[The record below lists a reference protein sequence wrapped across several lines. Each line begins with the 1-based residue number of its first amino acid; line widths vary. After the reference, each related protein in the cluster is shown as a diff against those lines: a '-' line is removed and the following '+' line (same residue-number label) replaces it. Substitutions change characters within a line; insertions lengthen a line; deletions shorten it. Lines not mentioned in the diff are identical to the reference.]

1 MNRTNWKIFDYINE
15 LIHLA
20 EILEVPGAAET
31 IQVMLREMWTK
42 FPKDCENNFVSKPKT
57 VDIYC

>member
-31 IQVMLREMWTK
+31 IQDILREMWTK
-42 FPKDCENNFVSKPKT
+42 FPKECENNLLSKAKT
-57 VDIYC
+57 IDIDC